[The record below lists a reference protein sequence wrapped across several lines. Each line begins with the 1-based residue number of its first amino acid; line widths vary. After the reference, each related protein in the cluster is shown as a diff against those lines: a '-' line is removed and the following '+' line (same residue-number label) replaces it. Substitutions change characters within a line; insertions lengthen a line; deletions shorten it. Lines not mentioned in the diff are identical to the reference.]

1 MGDNLDVEKR
11 GESKVFC
18 FHLLRKSLF
27 LSREGEGGG
36 LGDFL
41 VSGGA

>member
-1 MGDNLDVEKR
+1 MGDSLNVEKR

-18 FHLLRKSLF
+18 FHLLRKSPF
-27 LSREGEGGG
+27 LSREGEG
-36 LGDFL
+36 LG